1 MGINLRMKREKIK
14 AVKRTILG
22 KKIKNLRKK
31 GILPANLYGKKIK
44 SQALEVN
51 LDEFRKFYKNA
62 GKTTLIDVEL
72 DSKSYPVLIHKLQVH
87 PVTEDFLHVDFHMVS
102 LEEKITAEIPLVI
115 TGKSQVVESKQGIL
129 IQPLSK
135 LKIEALPTDLP
146 EKIEIDISPLKEV
159 NQEIKVK
166 DLSLPKG
173 IALSEDLNV
182 NSLVV
187 KIGPLE
193 EEVAA
198 PAPAPEAAAETA
210 GETVEGQK
218 EKEADS
224 TSKEKEAETIKDKT
238 QGEAPSK
245 EKPQQK

>member
-102 LEEKITAEIPLVI
+102 LEEKKGGVEIAI
-115 TGKSQVVESKQGIL
+115 ADQGIGITSAEQARL
-129 IQPLSK
+129 FERFHRVKGVVQFGNDFT
-135 LKIEALPTDLP
+135 TDWLRFR
-146 EKIEIDISPLKEV
+146 KEI
-159 NQEIKVK
+159 
-166 DLSLPKG
+166 
-173 IALSEDLNV
+173 
-182 NSLVV
+182 
-187 KIGPLE
+187 
-193 EEVAA
+193 
-198 PAPAPEAAAETA
+198 
-210 GETVEGQK
+210 
-218 EKEADS
+218 
-224 TSKEKEAETIKDKT
+224 
-238 QGEAPSK
+238 
-245 EKPQQK
+245 

>member
-1 MGINLRMKREKIK
+1 M
-14 AVKRTILG
+14 
-22 KKIKNLRKK
+22 
-31 GILPANLYGKKIK
+31 
-44 SQALEVN
+44 
-51 LDEFRKFYKNA
+51 
-62 GKTTLIDVEL
+62 
-72 DSKSYPVLIHKLQVH
+72 
-87 PVTEDFLHVDFHMVS
+87 
-102 LEEKITAEIPLVI
+102 
-115 TGKSQVVESKQGIL
+115 
-129 IQPLSK
+129 
-135 LKIEALPTDLP
+135 PTDLP

-173 IALSEDLNV
+173 IALSEDLNA

-193 EEVAA
+193 EEVAEVA

-210 GETVEGQK
+210 EEPAEGQK

-224 TSKEKEAETIKDKT
+224 TSKEKEGETIKDKT

>member
-135 LKIEALPTDLP
+135 LKIEALLTDLP

-159 NQEIKVK
+159 NQEITLEALEQARQPVPAPTTEAVVTPAKKV
-166 DLSLPKG
+166 
-173 IALSEDLNV
+173 
-182 NSLVV
+182 
-187 KIGPLE
+187 
-193 EEVAA
+193 
-198 PAPAPEAAAETA
+198 APAPEVTKEMDILRSFFGLTKDEMQIITA
-210 GETVEGQK
+210 NNIENDGMAKKFFGLK
-218 EKEADS
+218 
-224 TSKEKEAETIKDKT
+224 
-238 QGEAPSK
+238 
-245 EKPQQK
+245 